1 MIRARERVVALSESE
16 REFVERR
23 RSGLVCKKCEAG
35 QADLCVISR
44 ESRVRAGAKKVEQ
57 EQEQSKTTATSAQQR
72 TEENTRTTSQREAA
86 SFSSF
91 KRAAAEKQH

>member
-1 MIRARERVVALSESE
+1 MKEEEECCWLVRVVGNSTGEAVIRARERVVALSESG

-44 ESRVRAGAKKVEQ
+44 ESRARGSEEGGAGAG
-57 EQEQSKTTATSAQQR
+57 
-72 TEENTRTTSQREAA
+72 
-86 SFSSF
+86 
-91 KRAAAEKQH
+91 AE